1 MILLQ
6 ARILEFKIYS
16 QINLK
21 YTLQKTSSKQTAR
34 CLYNHN
40 LDSDY
45 NLTAI
50 KSLVSA
56 GDLITF
62 TCVCIK

>member
-21 YTLQKTSSKQTAR
+21 YTLQKTLSKQIASS
-34 CLYNHN
+34 LYNHIYLN
-40 LDSDY
+40 R
-45 NLTAI
+45 
-50 KSLVSA
+50 
-56 GDLITF
+56 
-62 TCVCIK
+62 